1 MQYLLDE
8 LNAHE
13 NDHSDA
19 LALEQP
25 PAGEAALAQPVMM
38 ETAHDA
44 VLVADVRVLQ
54 VTVNRIST
62 SMDKVSASQ
71 MAMSDDVKS
80 LREQLSNMA
89 NHSLSNCVCLEFK
102 SPVQSGFF
110 AFFGRKPDWTALGSL
125 GMVPGPLKDWSKVV
139 ATGFSKN
146 RSKTSQNQS
155 KTGQNC

>member
-25 PAGEAALAQPVMM
+25 PAGEAALAQPAMT

-54 VTVNRIST
+54 
-62 SMDKVSASQ
+62 
-71 MAMSDDVKS
+71 SD
-80 LREQLSNMA
+80 REQNQ
-89 NHSLSNCVCLEFK
+89 HIHG
-102 SPVQSGFF
+102 QGQ
-110 AFFGRKPDWTALGSL
+110 R
-125 GMVPGPLKDWSKVV
+125 V
-139 ATGFSKN
+139 ADGDV
-146 RSKTSQNQS
+146 
-155 KTGQNC
+155 G